1 MFVAGNP
8 FKSQRILPAFLPASL
23 YFGVTIF
30 RAAGSYYIPC
40 VAASSPT
47 HMMVRLKTIGK
58 THIFF
63 GGDELIISWGC
74 SCSGSGLVRI
84 SEPDAVW
91 CAESWLVSQLPG
103 GVPFH
108 SHLESQRSPPLV
120 WWLVVCRLMV
130 KGANKGG
137 FTIKIGVV
145 IPTSEDKGGD
155 YGWLVGVG
163 HLRGD
168 DVKQALQ
175 CNDVYDAFV
184 WIDATMVW
192 GIVFTIYRSKSLR
205 VTRDLDVGFHLRQW
219 ACSNG
224 YCTPVSNQLAK
235 LALCWMIFPFLLSIS
250 PQFIKDCF
258 LLIEC
263 AVGIDPSPSHPHPM
277 LETLEPHSLVR
288 SQSRVQRVGPPND
301 S

>member
-8 FKSQRILPAFLPASL
+8 FKSQRILPEFLPASL
-23 YFGVTIF
+23 YFGVLPTIF

-47 HMMVRLKTIGK
+47 HMMVRLSTIGK
-58 THIFF
+58 LTFLW
-63 GGDELIISWGC
+63 GDELIISWGC

-84 SEPDAVW
+84 SEPDSVW
-91 CAESWLVSQLPG
+91 CAEPWLVSQLPG

-137 FTIKIGVV
+137 FTIKIGVYTDWWRV
-145 IPTSEDKGGD
+145 DKGGD
-155 YGWLVGVG
+155 YGWLVGFG

-175 CNDVYDAFV
+175 YNDVYDAFV

-192 GIVFTIYRSKSLR
+192 GIGFTIYKSKSSR
-205 VTRDLDVGFHLRQW
+205 VTRDLDVDFHFRQW

-224 YCTPVSNQLAK
+224 SRTPVSNQLAK
-235 LALCWMIFPFLLSIS
+235 LALCWKIFPFLPPIS
-250 PQFIKDCF
+250 PN
-258 LLIEC
+258 
-263 AVGIDPSPSHPHPM
+263 S
-277 LETLEPHSLVR
+277 
-288 SQSRVQRVGPPND
+288 
-301 S
+301 

>member
-1 MFVAGNP
+1 M
-8 FKSQRILPAFLPASL
+8 
-23 YFGVTIF
+23 
-30 RAAGSYYIPC
+30 
-40 VAASSPT
+40 
-47 HMMVRLKTIGK
+47 
-58 THIFF
+58 
-63 GGDELIISWGC
+63 
-74 SCSGSGLVRI
+74 RI
-84 SEPDAVW
+84 SEPDSVW
-91 CAESWLVSQLPG
+91 CAEPWLVSQLPG

-137 FTIKIGVV
+137 FTIKIGVYTDWWRV
-145 IPTSEDKGGD
+145 DKGGD
-155 YGWLVGVG
+155 YGWLVGFG

-175 CNDVYDAFV
+175 YNDVYDAFV

-192 GIVFTIYRSKSLR
+192 GIGFTIYKSKSSR
-205 VTRDLDVGFHLRQW
+205 VTRDLDVDFHFRQW

-224 YCTPVSNQLAK
+224 SRTPVSNQLAK
-235 LALCWMIFPFLLSIS
+235 LALCWKIFPFLPPIS

-258 LLIEC
+258 LLLHMEC
-263 AVGIDPSPSHPHPM
+263 TVGIDPSPSHPHPM
-277 LETLEPHSLVR
+277 LETLELEPHSLVR
-288 SQSRVQRVGPPND
+288 SQSRVQRVGPTND